1 MSTSVQKYVDIE
13 AVLKEKN
20 PKLARR
26 LPKFVVNWIK
36 GLVHEREFNDAM
48 REIGHLKGLEF
59 AREGLKYLNTRV
71 TVRGEEN
78 IRRDGK
84 VIFAANHPLGG
95 LDGIAFLKAVGEYRE
110 DVLFLVNDILM
121 NVENLIDLFVPVNK
135 VGKNPRQ
142 ATEKI
147 EQAYRS
153 DKAILIFP
161 AGLVSRKIEGEI
173 QDLLWRKSFVA
184 KSIAYQRDVVPVYIN
199 GKNSKFFYNFA
210 KMRKQLGIKVNLEM
224 MLLPKEMFRQR
235 DKTIEI
241 TFGKPIPY
249 TYFTADKSH
258 AEWALE
264 VRKKVYSLGE
274 E

>member
-1 MSTSVQKYVDIE
+1 
-13 AVLKEKN
+13 
-20 PKLARR
+20 
-26 LPKFVVNWIK
+26 
-36 GLVHEREFNDAM
+36 
-48 REIGHLKGLEF
+48 
-59 AREGLKYLNTRV
+59 
-71 TVRGEEN
+71 
-78 IRRDGK
+78 
-84 VIFAANHPLGG
+84 
-95 LDGIAFLKAVGEYRE
+95 
-110 DVLFLVNDILM
+110 
-121 NVENLIDLFVPVNK
+121 

-147 EQAYRS
+147 EQAYKS

-161 AGLVSRKIEGEI
+161 AGLVSRKTDGRV

-184 KSIAYQRDVVPVYIN
+184 KAIAYHRNIVPVFIN
-199 GKNSKFFYNFA
+199 GKNSSFFYNFA
-210 KMRKQLGIKVNLEM
+210 NLRKRLGIKVNIEM

-249 TYFTADKSH
+249 AYFTADKTH

-264 VRKKVYSLGE
+264 VRNKVYSLGE

>member
-1 MSTSVQKYVDIE
+1 MNTSVKKYVDID
-13 AVLKEKN
+13 AVLQEKN
-20 PKLARR
+20 PTLARR
-26 LPKFVVNWIK
+26 LPRFVVNWIK
-36 GLVHEREFNDAM
+36 RLVHEREFNDAM
-48 REIGHLKGLEF
+48 VEIGHYRNLDFARAGLE
-59 AREGLKYLNTRV
+59 YLNTKV
-71 TVRGEEN
+71 IVHGEEN
-78 IRRDGK
+78 IPAHGK

-121 NVENLIDLFVPVNK
+121 NVENLKDLFVPVNK

-147 EQAYRS
+147 ENAYKS
-153 DKAILIFP
+153 EKAILIFP
-161 AGLVSRKIEGEI
+161 AGLVSRKIEGSV
-173 QDLLWRKSFVA
+173 QDLLWRKSFVSKA
-184 KSIAYQRDVVPVYIN
+184 IAYQRDIVPVYIH

-210 KMRKQLGIKVNLEM
+210 KWRKRLGIKVNLEM

-235 DKTIEI
+235 NKTIEI

-249 TYFTADKSH
+249 AYFTPDKSH
-258 AEWALE
+258 ADWALE

>member
-1 MSTSVQKYVDIE
+1 VDID

-26 LPKFVVNWIK
+26 LPRFIINWIK
-36 GLVHEREFNDAM
+36 RLVHEQEFNDAM
-48 REIGHLKGLEF
+48 VEIGHYRGLDF
-59 AREGLKYLNTRV
+59 ARAGLDYLNTSV

-78 IRRDGK
+78 IPHTGK

-121 NVENLIDLFVPVNK
+121 NVENLKELFVPVNK

-161 AGLVSRKIEGEI
+161 AGLVSRKIDGSV
-173 QDLLWRKSFVA
+173 QDLLWRKSFIA
-184 KSIAYQRDVVPVYIN
+184 KSIAYERSIVPVYID
-199 GKNSKFFYNFA
+199 GKNSRFFYNFA
-210 KMRKQLGIKVNLEM
+210 NWRKRLGIKVNLEM

-235 DKTIEI
+235 NKTIEI
-241 TFGKPIPY
+241 TFGKPILY
-249 TYFTADKSH
+249 TYFTPDKSH
-258 AEWALE
+258 ADWAFE